1 MIVGRKD
8 IDFTK
13 LKLACRSE
21 DSLLRFTI
29 DLVPTP
35 LRHIREVVD
44 NQKYLVALHVRS
56 LQSLPWQKRKDLC
69 EHLLHGARIKG
80 VYLCGDNNSTRRSD
94 ATRFSLP
101 YIMRQY
107 ELSGSQNRNK
117 TDMQ

>member
-21 DSLLRFTI
+21 DSLLRFTV

-35 LRHIREVVD
+35 LRHIREV
-44 NQKYLVALHVRS
+44 VALHVRS

-80 VYLCGDNNSTRRSD
+80 VPDTLYDYSDLLLAIDSEAFERYLREEDQRAEG
-94 ATRFSLP
+94 
-101 YIMRQY
+101 
-107 ELSGSQNRNK
+107 
-117 TDMQ
+117 

>member
-21 DSLLRFTI
+21 DSLLRFTG

-56 LQSLPWQKRKDLC
+56 MQSLPWQKRKDLC

-80 VYLCGDNNSTRRSD
+80 VPDTIYDYSDLLLAIDSEAFERYLREEDQRAEG
-94 ATRFSLP
+94 
-101 YIMRQY
+101 
-107 ELSGSQNRNK
+107 
-117 TDMQ
+117 

>member
-1 MIVGRKD
+1 MIVGRK
-8 IDFTK
+8 DFTK

-21 DSLLRFTI
+21 DSLLRFTV

-80 VYLCGDNNSTRRSD
+80 VPDTLYDYSDLLLAIDSEAFERYLREEDQRAEG
-94 ATRFSLP
+94 
-101 YIMRQY
+101 
-107 ELSGSQNRNK
+107 
-117 TDMQ
+117 